1 MKTEQKLCLGTLPN
15 VIQSLP
21 LSADASKFT
30 ISCTHL
36 TLQKGKLQLF
46 GIAMTSAA

>member
-1 MKTEQKLCLGTLPN
+1 MKPEQKLCLGTSPN

-21 LSADASKFT
+21 ADASKLT

-46 GIAMTSAA
+46 GIAMASAA